1 LAFSNARRRCR
12 NSEVQ
17 EHLLV
22 EMYAR
27 GLSTR
32 DVKDCFRDES
42 GRSISRTAVSEIIDQ
57 LWEDFQEFCSRDLS
71 GFALNRGIHF
81 DDGDRGPVGAWIA
94 SPESGGSW
102 PRSAAGGSTSIAIV
116 MTWNSAS
123 ATGPSLPAQH
133 GRPPGKPPV
142 DSS

>member
-1 LAFSNARRRCR
+1 
-12 NSEVQ
+12 VQ

-32 DVKDCFRDES
+32 DVEDCFRDES
-42 GRSISRTAVSEIIDQ
+42 GRSMISRTAVSEIVDQ

-71 GFALNRGIHF
+71 GFAFNRGIHF

-94 SPESGGSW
+94 SPESGGSVAPIGRRRLDFDRHSDDLELGIGHRSVP
-102 PRSAAGGSTSIAIV
+102 PRSARPPAGEAAGRYV
-116 MTWNSAS
+116 PN
-123 ATGPSLPAQH
+123 PSLY
-133 GRPPGKPPV
+133 GSRF
-142 DSS
+142 